1 MAVACLKH
9 FEHRK
14 PMTNRGA
21 DFQEDIQFRVLRRL
35 HESPDLSQR
44 TLAKELGIS
53 LGSVNYCFQALVGKG
68 WIKVQNFSQSQ
79 HKLGY
84 VYLLTP
90 SGISQRSKLTA
101 AFLKR
106 KVAEYETLRREIT
119 QLQAELPPD
128 PASAR

>member
-1 MAVACLKH
+1 
-9 FEHRK
+9 
-14 PMTNRGA
+14 MTNRGA
-21 DFQEDIQFRVLRRL
+21 DFQEDIQFQVLRRL
-35 HESPDLSQR
+35 HETPDLSQR

-68 WIKVQNFSQSQ
+68 WIKVQNFSHSQ

-101 AFLKR
+101 EFLRR
-106 KVAEYETLRREIT
+106 KLAEYEILRQEIS
-119 QLQAELPPD
+119 QLEAELPIVE
-128 PASAR
+128 ARQI

>member
-1 MAVACLKH
+1 
-9 FEHRK
+9 
-14 PMTNRGA
+14 MTNRGA

-119 QLQAELPPD
+119 QLRAELPPD